1 MEGLVKVNEGIVRF
15 IEDEN
20 LTALFNSTQGRLF
33 HKQVDFFHPPLEQ
46 DAFNGRY
53 QIYLS
58 AKFPKNRQEL
68 IFLFPNHKKSTKYQ
82 TICANSYTFLSS
94 LNKDLNEAFQNSLDE
109 TAVGGRIKFAIAYG
123 EHLFTCK
130 DISGTIY
137 VAWAKCINRINVGNV
152 ANNIARSVPLL
163 FNLNGQCKVKSVYYL
178 RREIQHPSELELMPL
193 CKGNPMLL
201 YPKAP
206 IFVCESRPMEPAKP
220 PIKTMSEREA
230 LEMVTQETNAP
241 ETWIAREQNAFSN
254 LSDDALLWNG
264 LPDAMSLEQPA
275 LTLTAANAA
284 STDYE
289 DGQMNYEDE
298 PEPDPFLE

>member
-1 MEGLVKVNEGIVRF
+1 MEGLVKLNPDIVRF

-20 LTALFNSTQGRLF
+20 LTALFNSPQGRLF

-68 IFLFPNHKKSTKYQ
+68 MFLFPNHKKSTKYQ
-82 TICANSYTFLSS
+82 TIRANSYTFLSS
-94 LNKDLNEAFQNSLDE
+94 LNKDLNDAFKDSLDE

-123 EHLFTCK
+123 QHLITCK

-137 VAWAKCINRINVGNV
+137 VVWAKCITRINVGNV
-152 ANNIARSVPLL
+152 ANNIARNVPLL
-163 FNLNGQCKVKSVYYL
+163 FNLSGQCKVKAVYYM
-178 RREIQHPSELELMPL
+178 RNEIQHPSELDLMPM
-193 CKGNPMLL
+193 CRGNPLL
-201 YPKAP
+201 MYPKAP
-206 IFVCESRPMEPAKP
+206 IFVCESRPMEPPKRT
-220 PIKTMSEREA
+220 IQTMSEREA

-241 ETWIAREQNAFSN
+241 DAWIAREQNAFSCS
-254 LSDDALLWNG
+254 SDDAMLWNG
-264 LPDAMSLEQPA
+264 LPSSANLEQPA

-289 DGQMNYEDE
+289 EGQMNYDGES
-298 PEPDPFLE
+298 EPDPFLD